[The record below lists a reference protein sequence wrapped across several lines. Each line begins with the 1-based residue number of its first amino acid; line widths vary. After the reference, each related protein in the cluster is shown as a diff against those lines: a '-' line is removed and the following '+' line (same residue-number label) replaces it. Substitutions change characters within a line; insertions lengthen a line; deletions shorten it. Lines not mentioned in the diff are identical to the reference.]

1 MLLITKIKKVY
12 LLPLLLVEAG
22 ADKWWTFDDG
32 VSAPV
37 VVVGGGP
44 DNVVADTEDV
54 IDEAVEYCKSQL
66 LLLLLLLLLLFVLLL
81 WDVVWSELELKPV
94 WLIRERFWKWPFN
107 IIKNYIYNKKIFSF
121 SKKFPLIFF
130 IK

>member
-1 MLLITKIKKVY
+1 M
-12 LLPLLLVEAG
+12 
-22 ADKWWTFDDG
+22 
-32 VSAPV
+32 

-44 DNVVADTEDV
+44 DNVVADTEEV

-94 WLIRERFWKWPFN
+94 WLIRERF
-107 IIKNYIYNKKIFSF
+107 
-121 SKKFPLIFF
+121 
-130 IK
+130 